1 MGLRAFIHKRFF
13 APTGP
18 SSQKIS
24 SSENP
29 SGLQDQ
35 LEPIQTVDERSILRD
50 HVVSHHR
57 LVVGFDEELHLRI
70 QRLHEPEAQAP
81 IDDKLGLELNEL
93 CNRCALILAMSG
105 YTSGG
110 RTRAKAPHQLASA
123 KAKLGLDEMQ
133 EETDRRLTRI
143 QELHSVLSDIY
154 LWEDSAIA
162 DYKLSSQGM
171 TKLILTNLYG
181 EQAMWE
187 LYPQCKKSPEE
198 ILRDIKRFHC

>member
-1 MGLRAFIHKRFF
+1 MGLKAFFYNRLF
-13 APTGP
+13 APSTPG
-18 SSQKIS
+18 SQEITA
-24 SSENP
+24 SENP
-29 SGLQDQ
+29 SGPQDQ
-35 LEPIQTVDERSILRD
+35 LDPIQTVDERSVLRD
-50 HVVSHHR
+50 QIVSHHR
-57 LVVGFDEELHLRI
+57 LVVGFDEELRLRI

-81 IDDKLGLELNEL
+81 IDDDLGLELNEL

-105 YTSGG
+105 YTGGG
-110 RTRAKAPHQLASA
+110 RTRVKAPHHLASA

-133 EETDRRLTRI
+133 KETDRRLTRI

-198 ILRDIKRFHC
+198 ILKDLKHFHC